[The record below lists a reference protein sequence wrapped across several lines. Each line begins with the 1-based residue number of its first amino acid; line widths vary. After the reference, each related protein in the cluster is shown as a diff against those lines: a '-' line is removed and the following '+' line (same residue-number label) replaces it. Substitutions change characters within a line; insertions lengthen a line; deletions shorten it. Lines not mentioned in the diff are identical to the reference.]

1 MKPLIK
7 INEAIICEGKYDK
20 IRLSNI
26 FDTVIITTDGF
37 RIFKDPEKRALI
49 RVLAER
55 RGIIILTD
63 SDSAGQ
69 MIRKYLEKL
78 VPKERVKNLYLP
90 EIQGKEK
97 RKSSPSAAGLLG
109 VEGTSDDIILSAAKR
124 AGILSEITAEPEKKV
139 SKTDLFNLGLSG
151 GAGSAEKRKSLCLY
165 LALPSV
171 LSANSLLDVIN
182 SLYSYEEFLSEVE
195 KWNRESARN

>member
-1 MKPLIK
+1 MIRLR
-7 INEAIICEGKYDK
+7 EAIICEGKYDK

-37 RIFKDPEKRALI
+37 GIFKDPEKKALI
-49 RVLAER
+49 RLLAEKQ
-55 RGIIILTD
+55 GLVLLTD

-78 VPKERVKNLYLP
+78 VPKDRVKNLYLP
-90 EIQGKEK
+90 EIKGKEK
-97 RKSSPSAAGLLG
+97 RKTSPSAAGLLG
-109 VEGTSDDIILSAAKR
+109 VEGISDEVIIAAAER
-124 AGILSEITAEPEKKV
+124 AGILSEFTENPHKKIT
-139 SKTDLFNLGLSG
+139 KTELFNLGLSG
-151 GAGSAEKRKSLCLY
+151 CEGSNEKRKSLCRY
-165 LALPSV
+165 LKLPTV

-195 KWNRESARN
+195 KWNRESAQS